1 MNYFLLKIGKQF
13 DLFYYVFGW
22 MLFLQSLKMLH
33 MQFLNKNVPEKW
45 DEMFIWVY
53 EYQSEI

>member
-1 MNYFLLKIGKQF
+1 
-13 DLFYYVFGW
+13 